1 MKESNFSYRCS
12 ARVALALAALALVA
26 ASAGC
31 QMAAL
36 QQQTQPQR
44 QLTVLLAE
52 YHGPSATEEALRV
65 GKELAGKGIRDVF
78 IVEGAGM
85 ASLCVGRYNSWQDKN
100 ADETLKILRRVSD
113 SDGQYPFAGVL
124 LVPIPEA
131 TPQNPW
137 PLENAKGVF
146 TLHIASWEA
155 PGRMQKSQGYAAE
168 LRTQGYEAYVYHGP
182 RLSMV
187 TLGAYGPEIFDNP
200 ALVGQPGAK
209 PKITSPKLMDLIQKF
224 PRMRLEGEVV
234 PPEAHV
240 PTQLVKV
247 PGREA
252 PSSATAALP
261 KVLYRVSLALV
272 DTKTGQAEGR
282 YQAGGVAQ
290 SSTREEISRL
300 VAALVKQLAG
310 AIPPGRPVRVGIAG
324 VMAADANAARDR
336 ADVTALEAL
345 VAAVGRLPQDKAVV
359 FGLEATRQYLDAA
372 GLAPA
377 TVMADPRPLKG
388 VQAFDYVITGSVTSF
403 SR

>member
-1 MKESNFSYRCS
+1 MKESNFSLARS
-12 ARVALALAALALVA
+12 AQAALALAALTLVA
-26 ASAGC
+26 VSAGC
-31 QMAAL
+31 QMEAL
-36 QQQTQPQR
+36 QQQPQAQR
-44 QLTVLLAE
+44 KLTVLLAE
-52 YHGPSATEEALRV
+52 YRGPTATAEAIRV
-65 GKELAGKGIRDVF
+65 GQELSGKGLRDVF
-78 IVEGAGM
+78 VVEGAGM
-85 ASLCVGRYNSWQDKN
+85 ASLCVGHFNSWQDKN
-100 ADETLKILRRVSD
+100 ADETLKFIRRTSD
-113 SDGQYPFAGVL
+113 SAGQFPFAGVM

-137 PLENAKGVF
+137 PLEDAKGVF

-155 PGRMQKSQGYAAE
+155 PGRMQKAQAYAAE

-209 PKITSPKLMDLIQKF
+209 PKITSPKLLELIQKF

-252 PSSATAALP
+252 PAGNAAVLP
-261 KVLYRVSLALV
+261 KVLYRVTLTLV

-282 YQAGGVAQ
+282 NQAAGVAQ

-310 AIPPGRPVRVGIAG
+310 AIPEGRPARVGIAG

-336 ADVTALEAL
+336 ADVTALEAV

-359 FGLEATRQYLDAA
+359 FGVDATRQYLDAA
-372 GLAPA
+372 GLAPK
-377 TVMADPRPLKG
+377 TVMTDPRPLKG
-388 VQAFDYVITGSVTSF
+388 VQAFDFVITGSVTSF